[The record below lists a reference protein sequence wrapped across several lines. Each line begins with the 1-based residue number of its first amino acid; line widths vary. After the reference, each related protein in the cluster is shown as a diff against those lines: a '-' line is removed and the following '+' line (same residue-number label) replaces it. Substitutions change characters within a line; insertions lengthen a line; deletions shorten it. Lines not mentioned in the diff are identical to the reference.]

1 MNFKTNIGLET
12 HFELNTKS
20 KIFSPAPVKYDD
32 EINKDT
38 NVIDWAYPGTLPSI
52 NRQVVA
58 DGVKAALALHAK
70 IDHHPRFDRKNY
82 FYPDNPK
89 AYQITQFDKPTA
101 RNGYLMVHSGGKVYK
116 IRIHEMHIEEDAGKN
131 QHGIKYSYVDL
142 NRQGTPLIEI
152 VSEPDIPSPQVAYDY
167 LKTLRQVIMFTGIS
181 NAKMEQGNVRADTN
195 VSIHPIGSQ
204 KLGPRAEMKNVSSFN
219 YVRMAANYER
229 KRQQCVL
236 MSGGKIKPQ
245 TRRLDEAN
253 GKTYLERYK
262 QSNDEY
268 RYFPEP
274 DLPALTISNRW
285 IHQIKE
291 HLPEMPASRKHRYVH
306 DFGLTKHDAAVLME
320 TKQMSDF
327 FDETVKDG
335 AKPKMAS
342 NYLQDNV
349 SSYLNSHQVEIQN
362 TKLTP
367 KNVATVLK
375 LIAKNVISTKIAKKV
390 FKKALVKGKDPKAYV
405 KAKGMVQMSDPHK
418 LESIVKKVMANNQQ
432 SITDYHNG
440 KDRAKGYL
448 VGQVMKL
455 TRGKANPQMAN
466 QLLSKALNH

>member
-20 KIFSPAPVKYDD
+20 KIFSPAPVKYGD
-32 EINKDT
+32 EVNADT
-38 NVIDWAYPGTLPSI
+38 NVIDWAYPGTLPTI

-58 DGVKAALALHAK
+58 DGVKAAIALHAK

-89 AYQITQFDKPTA
+89 AYQITQFDRPTA
-101 RNGYLMVHSGGKVYK
+101 RNGYLMVKSGGKEYK

-131 QHGIKYSYVDL
+131 SHGIRYSYVDL

-167 LKTLRQVIMFTGIS
+167 IKTLRKVIMFTGIS

-195 VSIHPIGSQ
+195 VSIHPIGSH

-219 YVRMAANYER
+219 YIRMAASYER
-229 KRQQCVL
+229 KRQERVL
-236 MSGGKIKPQ
+236 MSGGKINPQ

-274 DLPALTISNRW
+274 DLPSLTISDSW
-285 IHQIKE
+285 INQIKK
-291 HLPEMPASRKHRYVH
+291 HMPELPASREHRYLH
-306 DFGLTKHDAAVLME
+306 DFGLTKADVAVLTE
-320 TKQMSDF
+320 TKQMADF
-327 FDETVKDG
+327 FDSTVKLG
-335 AKPKMAS
+335 AKPKMVA
-342 NYLQDNV
+342 NYLQDDV
-349 SSYLNSHQVEIQN
+349 SSYLNSKQVEIQN

-367 KNVATVLK
+367 RNVAALLK
-375 LIAKNVISTKIAKKV
+375 LIAKNTISTKIAKKV
-390 FKKALVKGKDPKAYV
+390 FKKAVVKGKDPKAYV
-405 KAKGMVQMSDPHK
+405 KAKGMVQLSDPNQLK
-418 LESIVKKVMANNQQ
+418 SLVKKVMANNQQ
-432 SITDYHNG
+432 SITDYQNG

-455 TRGKANPQMAN
+455 TRGKANPQMVN
-466 QLLSKALNH
+466 QLLTKALQK